1 MAAVVALQLS
11 ADTSAAAGGG
21 GVAAAGGGS
30 AMAAAITGA
39 MGGAGGLA
47 GFGGGGG
54 GGGFGEGLP
63 MYSGHGLSLLLR
75 HQLIV
80 LAHTDLLRVCHGHEA
95 NVTAST
101 LELLARASRRL
112 SACTPTLAAGA
123 ATLAPSELQAMQ
135 ADLGKLQAAVEAA
148 KGTVT
153 NERAP
158 LPPPDGPELRG
169 SASHP
174 LFERLCGLPSVEA
187 LAGEGREPPV
197 VLPVRLSC
205 VPDQV
210 TREPEPSP

>member
-1 MAAVVALQLS
+1 
-11 ADTSAAAGGG
+11 
-21 GVAAAGGGS
+21 
-30 AMAAAITGA
+30 MAAAISGA
-39 MGGAGGLA
+39 MGGGRLA

-54 GGGFGEGLP
+54 GGGWR
-63 MYSGHGLSLLLR
+63 GHAHVLR
-75 HQLIV
+75 ARAELAAPPPAHRA
-80 LAHTDLLRVCHGHEA
+80 AHTDLLRVPRPQA
-95 NVTAST
+95 NATAST
-101 LELLARASRRL
+101 LEHRTRLA
-112 SACTPTLAAGA
+112 SALRMHAHPRAGA

-135 ADLGKLQAAVEAA
+135 ADLAKLQGAVEAA

-210 TREPEPSP
+210 TRSPEPSP